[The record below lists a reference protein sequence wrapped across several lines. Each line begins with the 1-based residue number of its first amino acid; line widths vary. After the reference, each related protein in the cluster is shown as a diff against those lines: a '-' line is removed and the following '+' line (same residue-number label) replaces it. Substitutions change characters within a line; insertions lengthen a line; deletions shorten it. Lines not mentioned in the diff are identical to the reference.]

1 MTTAKVT
8 KISRQSKKKVASKAL
23 KAKSNKHV
31 RVKTSTGTLLLDGQ
45 PSNRLKRFLNET
57 PPLAKTHALPAKLS
71 EAMSVETVLSRVNEE
86 LLLHSVGELLRLARE
101 RKGMTLR
108 DLAQKLEVKHPRI
121 VQLEKAQTAIELQT
135 LTRHADALG
144 YDIRLEFIPREGGEV
159 LATRLG

>member
-1 MTTAKVT
+1 MTKT
-8 KISRQSKKKVASKAL
+8 ASKTIKQTKL
-23 KAKSNKHV
+23 KTPKTSKAKSKQHV

-45 PSNRLKRFLNET
+45 PSERLKRFLNET
-57 PPLAKTHALPAKLS
+57 PVLAKNTLPANLS
-71 EAMSVETVLSRVNEE
+71 EAVPLETVLGRVNEG

-101 RKGMTLR
+101 QKGMTLR